1 MACTE
6 SHVVAPMRIGIKSER
21 QRKWISG
28 VFHDQEWERWEAIV
42 CLVFHEKIMYS
53 QITDKAISFQTM
65 LSPDVRNGPN
75 APAERSSGGLPTH
88 MLSTRS
94 PAKSSPK
101 GKGSACPPPPTRYSA
116 PIKTLL
122 AYNDSIPVYDVRKTV
137 INWDADLGRLGEVLS
152 LFPGEVPVGSFTVV
166 RYTVSSY
173 MAAFSGGSDRVAHI
187 GCNILWVI
195 VCGTPSISSRS

>member
-42 CLVFHEKIMYS
+42 CLVSHEKIMYS

-101 GKGSACPPPPTRYSA
+101 V
-116 PIKTLL
+116 
-122 AYNDSIPVYDVRKTV
+122 PVYDARKSV
-137 INWDADLGRLGEVLS
+137 INWDADLGRLGEVLP

-166 RYTVSSY
+166 GYTVSSY
-173 MAAFSGGSDRVAHI
+173 MAAISGGSDRVAHI